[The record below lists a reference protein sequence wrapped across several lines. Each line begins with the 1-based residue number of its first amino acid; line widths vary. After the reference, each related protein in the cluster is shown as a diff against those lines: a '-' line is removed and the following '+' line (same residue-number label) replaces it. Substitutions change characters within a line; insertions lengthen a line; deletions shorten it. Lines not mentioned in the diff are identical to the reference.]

1 MTVIN
6 LSILSRKHIS
16 IQTINHKILNAQIVR
31 DNLKDN
37 IITMRIIWGKTIIQV
52 KIFMEIL
59 KRIKNK
65 EKIFK
70 FHKEIK
76 KMFNKIRM
84 KTICNFLE
92 RSQSSVEDHKEI
104 LNLIKNQ
111 QLHQFMS
118 KKSK

>member
-1 MTVIN
+1 MIVIN

-37 IITMRIIWGKTIIQV
+37 IITMRIILGKTIIRV

-65 EKIFK
+65 EKILK

-76 KMFNKIRM
+76 KMFNKIKM
-84 KTICNFLE
+84 KTICNFME
-92 RSQSSVEDHKEI
+92 RSQGSVEDYKEI

-111 QLHQFMS
+111 QLHQFIS